1 VESET
6 GAVAMLHSGLVVGLG
21 ISGLGRSYRWLSM
34 NKASPRFHWFLTVF
48 IFSWLYSISTMLL
61 RA

>member
-1 VESET
+1 
-6 GAVAMLHSGLVVGLG
+6 MLHSGLVVGLG